1 MKSLIK
7 KIINPLELIRAY
19 QFHKNESNHIKASK
33 DLELMLYSK
42 IITNDMLH
50 YGYFEDVDVDPETI
64 SIKDLE
70 NAQMKYVELIVEQI
84 LDKKNNILDVG
95 CGMGGLSKILFD
107 KGMKVHSLT
116 PDDNQKKYIEKHYPE
131 LMVHHMKFED
141 FSIDKQF
148 ATIINSESLQYIDL
162 DTAFNSVS
170 KLLSNNGKWIITDYF
185 RINNDGIN
193 KSGHMHHDFLNSVKK
208 NGWKITYEN
217 DMTLNSLPT
226 LKCAITFINRFIK
239 PLAFFGNEKLKH
251 KQGWLFYLTNELRN
265 NMSKKFEKELA
276 ALDPEKFIKEKKYML
291 YVIEKKS

>member
-84 LDKKNNILDVG
+84 LDKKNNVLDVG

-107 KGMKVHSLT
+107 RGMKVHSLT
-116 PDDNQKKYIEKHYPE
+116 PDDNQKNILKN
-131 LMVHHMKFED
+131 
-141 FSIDKQF
+141 
-148 ATIINSESLQYIDL
+148 TI
-162 DTAFNSVS
+162 
-170 KLLSNNGKWIITDYF
+170 LS
-185 RINNDGIN
+185 
-193 KSGHMHHDFLNSVKK
+193 
-208 NGWKITYEN
+208 
-217 DMTLNSLPT
+217 
-226 LKCAITFINRFIK
+226 
-239 PLAFFGNEKLKH
+239 
-251 KQGWLFYLTNELRN
+251 
-265 NMSKKFEKELA
+265 
-276 ALDPEKFIKEKKYML
+276 
-291 YVIEKKS
+291 